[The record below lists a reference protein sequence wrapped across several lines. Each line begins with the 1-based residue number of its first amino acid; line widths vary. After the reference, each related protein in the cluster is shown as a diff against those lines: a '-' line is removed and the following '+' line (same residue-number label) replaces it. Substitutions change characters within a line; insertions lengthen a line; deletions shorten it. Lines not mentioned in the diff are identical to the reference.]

1 MIIKK
6 TQLENKKIEQKNQL
20 TTNEPESEIISRLK
34 KGQKRK
40 EAIPRLKKTKT
51 ERGKT
56 KNKLSRKDRL
66 PL

>member
-1 MIIKK
+1 MN
-6 TQLENKKIEQKNQL
+6 QNQKLYQNC
-20 TTNEPESEIISRLK
+20 S

-40 EAIPRLKKTKT
+40 EAIPRLKKTKK